1 MPTKAACAS
10 EICPAYPSVRLSP
23 IAAMLITAHVVR
35 INTPYGLKPN
45 GAASRKAATRA
56 STITARARRVLIG
69 MLRPHPEERGRRPC
83 VSKDEGGLCGAACS
97 RCGAACGRPMVRD
110 ASLRD
115 APHHEVQKCSYRPLL
130 DAAEQALRAK
140 QDDQ

>member
-69 MLRPHPEERGRRPC
+69 LLRPHPEEPRKARRLEGRGRPRRRY
-83 VSKDEGGLCGAACS
+83 L
-97 RCGAACGRPMVRD
+97 RTLPMVRD

-115 APHHEVQKCSYRPLL
+115 APHHELQKCSYRPLL

-140 QDDQ
+140 QD